1 MKNKIINI
9 ALVLMAIAVLTVLA
23 LSVQLKIT
31 PDSVVVLRTLGM
43 TCGSCA
49 DKITKALGIWK
60 GVASTEVDTDAGR
73 VIVWYDSHA
82 VKAETLTQSLTGA
95 GYGSSILVS
104 MSADKYRAM
113 TGKTV
118 ATRTSAMT
126 GCGGR
131 YCAGEKN

>member
-9 ALVLMAIAVLTVLA
+9 ALLLMAIAVLTVLA
-23 LSVQLKIT
+23 LSIRVKIKH
-31 PDSVVVLRTLGM
+31 DSVVVLRTLGM
-43 TCGSCA
+43 TCSSCA
-49 DKITKALGIWK
+49 DKITKALEIRK

-82 VKAETLTQSLTGA
+82 VKPESLAQSLTGA

-104 MSADKYRAM
+104 MPADKYRAM
-113 TGKTV
+113 TGKSG
-118 ATRTSAMT
+118 ATRTMT

-131 YCAGEKN
+131 CCAGIK